1 MVKCR
6 QDTDRLH
13 CSRGGIHLPL
23 LYCRLRT
30 FARLISQVQRAGQV
44 TAENQFCGNGSSF
57 AVFPS
62 ITLNTT
68 YRGCS
73 WPLGKKVASPNTV
86 PFIVL
91 PRIASATVL
100 RSRVFVAS
108 TARAQT

>member
-1 MVKCR
+1 MTR
-6 QDTDRLH
+6 PASFTEAA
-13 CSRGGIHLPL
+13 GAPTPL
-23 LYCRLRT
+23 LFISEGLLGCRAAKYNVLDR
-30 FARLISQVQRAGQV
+30 IPP
-44 TAENQFCGNGSSF
+44 ENQFCGNGSSF

-62 ITLNTT
+62 MTLNTT

-100 RSRVFVAS
+100 RSRVFAAS
-108 TARAQT
+108 TARA